1 MEVGTDSSGQA
12 VADKGERIYQD
23 LYQHDYESKFG
34 GQYAV
39 INVVTT
45 RAYVA
50 DTAADAII
58 NAKVDD
64 PEGLFHLIK
73 IQGSA
78 PKGMSFLRKLLD
90 YVRRL
95 GDIKLP

>member
-1 MEVGTDSSGQA
+1 MLDKTDSIDQSI
-12 VADKGERIYQD
+12 ADRGERIYGG
-23 LYQHDYESKFG
+23 LYQNEYESKFG

-39 INVVTT
+39 INVVTK

-64 PEGLFHLIK
+64 PEGQFHLIK

-78 PKGMSFLRKLLD
+78 PKGNKSLFRKLLD
-90 YVRRL
+90 FVRTR
-95 GDIKLP
+95 

>member
-1 MEVGTDSSGQA
+1 MLARTDSIDQS
-12 VADKGERIYQD
+12 VADRGERIYGD

-39 INVVTT
+39 INVETK

-58 NAKVDD
+58 NAKVDA

-73 IQGSA
+73 IQGHA
-78 PKGMSFLRKLLD
+78 PKGIKSYVMNLLD

-95 GDIKLP
+95 GKRS